1 MHGFYLTN
9 KEALTV
15 FCSVVKHAGSVGGND
30 LGLRGKRE
38 T

>member
-15 FCSVVKHAGSVGGND
+15 FSSVVKQAGSVGGND
-30 LGLRGKRE
+30 LFSLAAS
-38 T
+38 